1 MKKWTLGTMLVL
13 SALCLAPAVH
23 ATGWGVGGFGG
34 VSIPVVQEDA
44 ERGYVAGVHVRFS
57 LAGILGVEPNFTY
70 FRDGDWT
77 FENQGELLYDGKGS
91 KVSAFGVNAILG
103 GAGPVTGFRFFPFV
117 GAKIY
122 NMKKLG
128 LDSESQIGWNAGLG
142 LEIGF
147 GKIGIEAR
155 AAGEL
160 MKMKNK
166 GSRKWA
172 HITGGLNYYFG
183 AL

>member
-1 MKKWTLGTMLVL
+1 MKKWTAGAVLVL
-13 SALCLAPAVH
+13 SALSLAPAVH

-34 VSIPVVQEDA
+34 VSIPIAQKDA
-44 ERGYVAGVHVRFS
+44 DRGIVAGAHVRFS
-57 LAGILGVEPNFTY
+57 LAGLLGIEPNFTY
-70 FRDGDWT
+70 FRDGDWKVDELPGIT
-77 FENQGELLYDGKGS
+77 FKGS

-103 GAGPVTGFRFFPFV
+103 GAGPVAGFRFFPFV

-122 NMKKLG
+122 NMKKFG

-147 GKIGIEAR
+147 SKIGIEAR

-172 HITGGLNYYFG
+172 HVTAGLNYYFG
-183 AL
+183 IK

>member
-1 MKKWTLGTMLVL
+1 MRRWIAGIVLVL
-13 SALCLAPAVH
+13 FALCLAPVAH
-23 ATGWGVGGFGG
+23 AFGFGVGGFGG
-34 VSIPVVQEDA
+34 VSIPIVQKDA
-44 ERGYVAGVHVRFS
+44 ARGYVAGVHLKFS
-57 LAGILGVEPNFTY
+57 LGGIIGLEPNFTY

-77 FENQGELLYDGKGS
+77 FKNQGEIIYDGKGS

-103 GAGPVTGFRFFPFV
+103 GAGPVTGFRFFPFI

-128 LDSESQIGWNAGLG
+128 LDSDSQIGWNAGLG

-147 GKIGIEAR
+147 GPIGIEAR

-160 MKMKNK
+160 MKMKDK

-183 AL
+183 AP